1 MAAGYFD
8 VRRGGFLDV
17 HIDFARNPKL
27 SLVRRVNVLV
37 YLNQDWEDGWGGEL
51 ELWRSLDDGPV
62 QRIAPIFNRMVVFST
77 PGAAHGHPAAGG
89 RARRIAAGSA
99 SPPTTTP
106 ALIRP
111 AHRPDDMGCSSA
123 SAQRSEV
130 CWTRPEAHTPSGC
143 RRVQGCSPPVPPA
156 QLTTLLV
163 VG

>member
-77 PGAAHGHPAAGG
+77 PGAAHGHPQPVAAPAARSRVCFSAYYYTSPDQTGSPAG
-89 RARRIAAGSA
+89 RHGVLFSE
-99 SPPTTTP
+99 
-106 ALIRP
+106 RP
-111 AHRPDDMGCSSA
+111 AQRGLLEATRKLTPPLVVDA
-123 SAQRSEV
+123 FKAVRRQYRQRS
-130 CWTRPEAHTPSGC
+130 
-143 RRVQGCSPPVPPA
+143 
-156 QLTTLLV
+156 
-163 VG
+163 